1 LITGITALESCPI
14 VMHTSLAGD
23 HLRVMI
29 PKDTDTVDPIS
40 TLEHANVQVQSV
52 QIGEPNFED
61 FFIQLVIETAG

>member
-1 LITGITALESCPI
+1 
-14 VMHTSLAGD
+14 MHTSLAGD

-29 PKDTDTVDPIS
+29 PKDTDTVVPIS